1 MTEPVGCPRQP
12 EAGAYL
18 LGALSPVERA
28 GYAEHLAGCE
38 HCLREVGQ
46 LAGLPGLLARTPTA
60 APDPHP
66 AGPPPSVA
74 GSGAEPD
81 PGAGQERVTGLAD
94 QERVTG
100 LAADRPDPV
109 AVALDRIHRARR
121 TRRALLAAAFVG
133 VAALGA
139 LGSTLVDTTMLDPAA
154 RGVTGVMAAADL
166 PVRMVPV
173 GDPPVSAA
181 VSLTPRPWGTEV
193 VMRCRY
199 AGVPQSPVY
208 VLVARSADGATTE
221 LARWSGVQDQ
231 DLVLASATELVGDRL
246 AELEVRNAAGKVL
259 LRADRSS

>member
-1 MTEPVGCPRQP
+1 VSEPVSGCPRQP
-12 EAGAYL
+12 EAGVYL

-28 GYAEHLAGCE
+28 GYAEHLAGCG

-46 LAGLPGLLARTPTA
+46 LAGLPGLLARDPVA
-60 APDPHP
+60 ADLGSGPDPVP
-66 AGPPPSVA
+66 AV
-74 GSGAEPD
+74 D
-81 PGAGQERVTGLAD
+81 PNPGT
-94 QERVTG
+94 
-100 LAADRPDPV
+100 DPV
-109 AVALDRIHRARR
+109 AVALDRIQRTRR
-121 TRRALLAAAFVG
+121 TRRALVAAAFVG

-139 LGSTLVDTTMLDPAA
+139 VGSTLVNPTA
-154 RGVTGVMAAADL
+154 RGTTGVVAAADL

-221 LARWSGVQDQ
+221 LARWSGVADQ

-259 LRADRSS
+259 LRADGPS